1 MAEVNRAGDKADMA
15 TEEPQ
20 GKIQQMWQETGALIA
35 DLKKTMEKLLT
46 TQSNLEELLQKTEGM
61 ENAANQFGKT
71 SNKVAWYYK
80 CKNIKLIVVLVGIA
94 LIIVLLIV
102 LLATRVIPVDA
113 AMSAFN
119 STAPKP

>member
-1 MAEVNRAGDKADMA
+1 MQA

-61 ENAANQFGKT
+61 ENAVSPATWKT
-71 SNKVAWYYK
+71 VSVSLHFSK
-80 CKNIKLIVVLVGIA
+80 
-94 LIIVLLIV
+94 
-102 LLATRVIPVDA
+102 
-113 AMSAFN
+113 
-119 STAPKP
+119 